1 MPPMPQLA
9 AFAASNHDMPLLPPA
24 APFMRTS
31 KPPSLDSKDRRQSS
45 GSLGSVSSRNH
56 SNSSLRG
63 DPTSPTSS
71 YSHSDC
77 RSSSHVRQGS
87 NDSRQS
93 RRSSTVQ
100 QRPQIPSSSS
110 SHSRGRQSL
119 SHSASSSHVQ
129 QAPSP
134 WTALP
139 SRSGAIPN
147 AMPVSPYTHHSQKRA
162 SSAFVGPMGHDWR
175 STLIS

>member
-9 AFAASNHDMPLLPPA
+9 AFASANNDMPLLPPA
-24 APFMRTS
+24 APFMKTS
-31 KPPSLDSKDRRQSS
+31 RPPSLDSKDRRQSS

-71 YSHSDC
+71 YSQSDY
-77 RSSSHVRQGS
+77 RSSSHTRQGS
-87 NDSRQS
+87 HDSRQS

-100 QRPQIPSSSS
+100 PRPQPSTSSSS
-110 SHSRGRQSL
+110 QSRSRPSL

-129 QAPSP
+129 QASGP

-147 AMPVSPYTHHSQKRA
+147 AMPVSPYTHSQKRS